1 LNEDR
6 KYRAGI
12 LGEIGGLSERFFTI
26 WKSTVDVIAT
36 VPEMQRRAEAWR
48 ATGRRLALVPTMG
61 ALHEGHLSLVRRAR
75 EEADH
80 VTVSIFVNPTQFVVG
95 EDLAT
100 YPRQIDDDLRAL
112 RAIGADAAFVPDA
125 AAMYPGRDRRP
136 LVWVVPERLD
146 EHLCGPHRP
155 GHFRGVTTVV
165 AKLFLACRPHVAV
178 FGLKDAQQ
186 FLILRRMAFDLNM
199 GVEMVGMPT
208 YREADGLAAS
218 SRNRYLSP
226 DERAQAAILYR
237 ALRDAEAAIRAGEND
252 VRRIR
257 GSVEK
262 TIASA
267 PLARVQYVEVVD
279 TEALQPVERIGQGQE
294 VLVAVAAYFGKT
306 RLIDNVFV
314 NGPA

>member
-1 LNEDR
+1 
-6 KYRAGI
+6 
-12 LGEIGGLSERFFTI
+12 
-26 WKSTVDVIAT
+26 
-36 VPEMQRRAEAWR
+36 
-48 ATGRRLALVPTMG
+48 
-61 ALHEGHLSLVRRAR
+61 
-75 EEADH
+75 
-80 VTVSIFVNPTQFVVG
+80 
-95 EDLAT
+95 
-100 YPRQIDDDLRAL
+100 
-112 RAIGADAAFVPDA
+112 
-125 AAMYPGRDRRP
+125 
-136 LVWVVPERLD
+136 
-146 EHLCGPHRP
+146 
-155 GHFRGVTTVV
+155 
-165 AKLFLACRPHVAV
+165 
-178 FGLKDAQQ
+178 
-186 FLILRRMAFDLNM
+186 MAFDLNM

-279 TEALQPVERIGQGQE
+279 TDALQPVERIGQGQE